1 MDVVK
6 IGTFIKNRR
15 AELNMT
21 QKQLAEKLGCTD
33 KAVSR
38 WETGKG
44 LPDMSFLIPL
54 SRELNISVNELLSGE
69 KLLTDAVDEIKKKN
83 DETLVGVMEESRKAM
98 RSRSNLSVGL
108 FVLLCLQATVFFAV
122 PSIIP
127 NRFGPAETMIVL
139 SVIVSAFT
147 GFCKTK
153 LKWLFPVAIAAT
165 FFLINLFRRTE
176 EGFIGFVLSLYFAV
190 GSVVIISVC
199 SFLRYIFGK
208 LRKSK

>member
-1 MDVVK
+1 
-6 IGTFIKNRR
+6 
-15 AELNMT
+15 MT

-54 SRELNISVNELLSGE
+54 SRELNISVNELLNGE
-69 KLLTDAVDEIKKKN
+69 RLLTDAIDEIKKKN
-83 DETLVGVMEESRKAM
+83 DETLVGVMEESRKAI

-108 FVLLCLQATVFFAV
+108 FILLCLQAAVFFAV

-127 NRFGPAETMIVL
+127 NRFDPAETMIVL

-165 FFLINLFRRTE
+165 FFLINLFWRTE

-190 GSVVIISVC
+190 GSAVIISVC
-199 SFLRYIFGK
+199 SFLKHIFGK